1 MPRRPAPP
9 RAVVG
14 FLVVA
19 CACACASGEP
29 SDDSGRVESQTEAIR
44 FVDATGAEVVLRGP
58 ARRVVSLVPSATETL
73 HAMGRDD
80 VLAGRTDYD
89 TQAWA
94 ARLPSVGGGLE
105 PNLEAIVALRPDLVV
120 RFAGEQDTRTPA
132 RLAEL
137 GISQLAVRPDR
148 IDDIYRTASLLGQA
162 IGDTAAADSLTSAI
176 RSGLLAASAAVRD
189 LPRLR
194 VAYVLGGTPPWVAG
208 AGTYIDEVVSLMGG
222 DNVFADLEFLY
233 AGVSPEQFRPRDI
246 DVVLLSE
253 AGTFDPTLA
262 PGARVELV
270 GAALEIPG
278 PGVVDAAYMVA
289 ERMHGRK
296 LR

>member
-1 MPRRPAPP
+1 MSRRPAPP
-9 RAVVG
+9 RAVAG
-14 FLVVA
+14 LLVFA
-19 CACACASGEP
+19 CACANGEP
-29 SDDSGRVESQTEAIR
+29 GGDAGGIR
-44 FVDATGAEVVLRGP
+44 LLDPTGAEVVLRAP
-58 ARRVVSLVPSATETL
+58 ARRVVSLVPSATATL

-89 TQAWA
+89 TQTWA

-132 RLAEL
+132 RLTEL
-137 GISQLAVRPDR
+137 GIPQLAVRPDR

-162 IGDTAAADSLTSAI
+162 IGDLAAADSLVTVI
-176 RSGLLAASAAVRD
+176 RSGLGEASAAVRD

-208 AGTYIDEVVSLMGG
+208 ANTYIDEVISLMGG
-222 DNVFADLEFLY
+222 DNVFADLELLY
-233 AGVSPEQFRPRDI
+233 AAVSPEEMRTRAI
-246 DVVLLSE
+246 DVVLLSQ
-253 AGTFDPTLA
+253 AGTFDSALS

-278 PGVVDAAYMVA
+278 PGVVDAAYLVA

>member
-1 MPRRPAPP
+1 
-9 RAVVG
+9 
-14 FLVVA
+14 
-19 CACACASGEP
+19 
-29 SDDSGRVESQTEAIR
+29 
-44 FVDATGAEVVLRGP
+44 
-58 ARRVVSLVPSATETL
+58 
-73 HAMGRDD
+73 MGRDD
-80 VLAGRTDYD
+80 VLVGRTDYD

-94 ARLPSVGGGLE
+94 ARLPSVGGGLD

-137 GISQLAVRPDR
+137 GIPQLAVRPDR

-162 IGDTAAADSLTSAI
+162 IGDATAADSLTAAI

-222 DNVFADLEFLY
+222 DNVFADLELLY
-233 AGVSPEQFRPRDI
+233 AGVSPEELRTRDV

-253 AGTFDPTLA
+253 AGTFDATLA

-270 GAALEIPG
+270 GSALEIPG
-278 PGVVDAAYMVA
+278 PGVVEAAYLVA

-296 LR
+296 LK